1 MKILTGRVLQ
11 NGLMAVFLLALLLTA
26 IRLWP
31 HPPLWQGL
39 PQSSVYY
46 DRHGALLCITLAND
60 DRYRLWTPLEQVSPL
75 AVRGLLLH
83 EGGNVSS
90 PRASAQRITTRAGGK
105 STCNAYAAPAIC

>member
-39 PQSSVYY
+39 PQASVIK
-46 DRHGALLCITLAND
+46 LCIF
-60 DRYRLWTPLEQVSPL
+60 RLILEYPS
-75 AVRGLLLH
+75 
-83 EGGNVSS
+83 
-90 PRASAQRITTRAGGK
+90 
-105 STCNAYAAPAIC
+105 